1 MTTESRTIED
11 VEAEMRDVEL
21 QLAPLNKRM
30 EQLYRERERL
40 RSLQWIEA
48 KGVRRD
54 DVYFSSDP
62 EFRGVITVDVM
73 AALIRRIT
81 GNRKRFVEWNGV
93 LYHTAEVIDGNLV
106 RDAPGRAEHLPD

>member
-1 MTTESRTIED
+1 MTTRTIED

-40 RSLQWIEA
+40 RSLRWIEA
-48 KGVRRD
+48 NGVRRD

-62 EFRGVITVDVM
+62 EFLGIMVFDSM
-73 AALIRRIT
+73 AATIRRIT
-81 GNRKRFVEWNGV
+81 GRWKRFVEWNGV

-106 RDAPGRAEHLPD
+106 RDAPGRAKDLPD